1 MKESNSN
8 YNRYGG
14 ISKKERILKTVRE
27 SEIELTPKIIAQKT
41 GLNHSTVKVYLRQ
54 LLEKNKIVQ
63 PYPGSYCSQIT
74 HGMMMAPLRTHNVIL
89 TVEAPWLRFSD
100 DYTEWYG
107 DVKVRVQFGLQRHKI
122 TGRISCE
129 AGMDRNSVH
138 FALSRFYDIVK
149 ERTSHDVEQVVVK
162 TFEVNR
168 DYAGIR
174 LDGFKCYTRKGL
186 FGAIERIYQKDELV
200 RHEHKI
206 TKPMTID
213 EFTALVRGGV
223 TEYNVQQGLFVL
235 AKKVEALTEAQKFI
249 NEKFLQ
255 IMKVQN
261 AILQKLERTS
271 KEGKGC

>member
-1 MKESNSN
+1 MRQSNPN

-14 ISKKERILKTVRE
+14 TSKKQRILKTVRE
-27 SEIELTPKIIAQKT
+27 SEIELTPKIIADKT
-41 GLNHSTVKVYLRQ
+41 GINHSTVKVYLRR
-54 LLEKNKIVQ
+54 LLELNKIVQ
-63 PYPGSYCSQIT
+63 PYPGAYCSQIT
-74 HGMMMAPLRTHNVIL
+74 HGMMFAPLRTHNVIV
-89 TVEAPWLRFSD
+89 TVEAPWLSFSD
-100 DYTEWYG
+100 DYSEFYG
-107 DVKVRVQFGLQRHKI
+107 EVKVRVQFGLQRHKV
-122 TGRISCE
+122 TGRISCD
-129 AGMDRNSVH
+129 AGMDKNSVH

-149 ERTSHDVEQVVVK
+149 EKTDHEVDQVVLK

-174 LDGFKCYTRKGL
+174 LDGFKCYTKQGL
-186 FGAIERIYQKDELV
+186 FGAVERIYQKDDLV

-249 NEKFLQ
+249 NEKFLE
-255 IMKVQN
+255 IMRVQN
-261 AILQKLERTS
+261 AILKHLE
-271 KEGKGC
+271 K

>member
-1 MKESNSN
+1 MKDNTN
-8 YNRYGG
+8 YNSYAG
-14 ISKKERILKTVRE
+14 ISKKKRILKTVIE
-27 SEIELTPKIIAQKT
+27 SEIELTPKQVAEKT
-41 GLNHSTVKVYLRQ
+41 QLKRSTVRVYLRD
-54 LLEKNKIVQ
+54 LLEKGKIVQ
-63 PYPGSYCSQIT
+63 PYPGSYCSKIT
-74 HGMMMAPLRTHNVIL
+74 HGMMIAPLRTHNVIL
-89 TVEAPWLRFSD
+89 TVEAPWLTFSD

-122 TGRISCE
+122 TGRISCD
-129 AGMDRNSVH
+129 AGMDKNSVH
-138 FALSRFYDIVK
+138 LALSRFYDIVK
-149 ERTSHDVEQVVVK
+149 ERTEHEVDQVVLK

-174 LDGFKCYTRKGL
+174 LDGFKCYTKKGL
-186 FGAIERIYQKDELV
+186 FGTIERIYQKDDLV

-235 AKKVEALTEAQKFI
+235 AQKIEALTEAQKFI

-255 IMKVQN
+255 IMRVQN
-261 AILQKLERTS
+261 AILKRLE
-271 KEGKGC
+271 K